1 MRAFFMTGTHT
12 EIGKTFLSCALL
24 RHWREAGLKV
34 GAYKAVISGFDPAR
48 PAESDAG
55 LLLRAMGQP
64 VDAAG
69 LDRMAPWRYRAA
81 LAPDAAAEK
90 EGKVIDYRD
99 VVSTSRAF
107 LHGHYDVALIEGL
120 AGVMAPLTGDRTMLD
135 WIVDAR
141 LPAILVTGSY
151 LGTLSH
157 SLTALQ
163 VLVDRGVTVRLIV
176 MNESP
181 GSTVP
186 LAENAIGLARRW
198 PAAPV
203 RALPRDPS
211 PQAIAAIADELL
223 SGEASADIS

>member
-1 MRAFFMTGTHT
+1 MHAFFMTGTGT
-12 EIGKTFLSCALL
+12 DVGKTFLSCALI
-24 RHWREAGLKV
+24 RYWRQKGLKPS
-34 GAYKAVISGFDPAR
+34 AFRAVVTGVDPAR
-48 PAESDAG
+48 PADSDAG
-55 LLLRAMGQP
+55 LLLDALGLP
-64 VDAAG
+64 VDTAG
-69 LDRMAPWRYRAA
+69 LDRMAPWRYRAT

-90 EGKVIDYRD
+90 EGEVIDYRD
-99 VVSTSRAF
+99 VISTSRAF
-107 LHGHYDVALIEGL
+107 LHGHYDVALVEGL
-120 AGVMAPLTGDRTMLD
+120 GGVMAPLTENRTMLD

-163 VLVDRGVTVRLIV
+163 VLADRGVKVRLIV
-176 MNESP
+176 MIETP
-181 GSTVP
+181 GSRVP

-203 RALPRDPS
+203 RALPRDPP

-223 SGEASADIS
+223 SGEASANIS